1 MKKVLTRVSPM
12 LLVCLLAAAVY
23 AQNAS
28 QINVDA
34 FDKYAESARVAWNV
48 PGMSIAIVQDGKVL
62 LSKGYGARELGKT
75 EKVDAETLFGAMSTT
90 KAMTAVAMGILVDEG
105 KVSWN
110 DKVLKHLPDFRVA
123 DPYVTNELKVRDLF
137 THNAGLGNADFLWA
151 WTPEL
156 SADEIAKRMQYAP
169 QAYSFR
175 GGYTYQN
182 VMYLV
187 AGKVIERVSGVS
199 WEKFMA
205 ERVFGVLGMK
215 ATFPNLSLSRSY
227 QNRSRAHFE
236 IAKKVE
242 VIPEME
248 ADSIAAAGAV
258 WSTSDDMAKWMNFNL
273 GNTTVN
279 GKEILKPATLA
290 EILRPQIVIPT
301 AQFYPTTRLT
311 KPHWTTY
318 GLGWFQQDY
327 RGEMV
332 NMHTGSLDGR
342 TAIVGLIPDKKFGIY
357 VFGNIDHVE
366 VRHAL
371 MFKAFDLFLFGDN
384 SRDWSTEAKTM
395 YDEITAATEKRR
407 ETVKGFRVHN
417 TQPRLPL
424 EAYVGKYSDPF
435 YGSMDVTIA
444 NGKLSL
450 KVNNELTA
458 SLDHWQHD
466 TFQATWNKRWWGE
479 DLMAFQLNP
488 ITGKVDSLTL
498 SGAVLKR
505 QAGSQK

>member
-1 MKKVLTRVSPM
+1 MKITVTFIRLLFLTAFLAVA
-12 LLVCLLAAAVY
+12 VCP
-23 AQNAS
+23 QNA
-28 QINVDA
+28 QQANVDA
-34 FDKYAESARVAWNV
+34 FDKYAEAARVTWNV

-62 LSKGYGARELGKT
+62 LSKGYGLRELGKS

-105 KVSWN
+105 KVNWN

-151 WTPEL
+151 WSPQL
-156 SADEIAKRMQYAP
+156 SADDIAKRMQYAP
-169 QAYSFR
+169 QAYSLR

-187 AGKVIERVSGVS
+187 AGKVIERVSGMS

-205 ERVFGVLGMK
+205 DRVFSPLGMK
-215 ATFPNLSLSRSY
+215 STFPNLALSRSY
-227 QNRSRAHFE
+227 QNRSKAHYKIE
-236 IAKKVE
+236 KTVE

-273 GNTTVN
+273 GGTTVG
-279 GKEILKPATLA
+279 GKEVLKPATLA
-290 EILRPQIVIPT
+290 EIMRPQIVIPT
-301 AQFYPTTRLT
+301 PQFYPTASLT

-342 TAIVGLIPDKKFGIY
+342 TAIVGLIPDKKFGVYI
-357 VFGNIDHVE
+357 FGNIDHVE

-371 MFKAFDLFLFGDN
+371 MFKAFDLFVFNDN
-384 SRDWSTEAKTM
+384 GRDWSVEARTL
-395 YDEITAATEKRR
+395 YDGIAASAEKRMAAAKASR
-407 ETVKGFRVHN
+407 ALN

-424 EAYVGKYSDPF
+424 EAYAGKYSDPF
-435 YGSMDVTIA
+435 YGSMDVALA
-444 NGKLSL
+444 NGRLML
-450 KVNNELTA
+450 KVNKDLTG
-458 SLDHWQHD
+458 SLEHWQYE
-466 TFQATWNKRWWGE
+466 TFQAVWNKRWWGD
-479 DLMAFQLNP
+479 DLMSFQLNP

-498 SGAVLKR
+498 GGALLKR
-505 QAGSQK
+505 EAAPQK

>member
-1 MKKVLTRVSPM
+1 MKALATLIRTLFSTA
-12 LLVCLLAAAVY
+12 LLAAAVC
-23 AQNAS
+23 AQNA
-28 QINVDA
+28 NVDA
-34 FDKYAESARVAWNV
+34 FDKYAEAALASWNV

-62 LSKGYGARELGKT
+62 LSKGYGLRELGKN
-75 EKVDAETLFGAMSTT
+75 EKVDAQTLFGAMSTT

-137 THNAGLGNADFLWA
+137 THNTGVGNADFLWA
-151 WTPEL
+151 WSPEL

-169 QAYSFR
+169 QSYSLR
-175 GGYTYQN
+175 GGYAYQN

-187 AGKVIERVSGVS
+187 AGKVIEKVSGMP
-199 WEKFMA
+199 WTTFMT
-205 ERVFGVLGMK
+205 ERVFRPIGMQS
-215 ATFPNLSLSRSY
+215 TFPNLSLSRSY
-227 QNRSRAHFE
+227 QNRSKAHYKIE
-236 IAKKVE
+236 KSVE

-279 GKEILKPATLA
+279 GKEIIKPATLA
-290 EILRPQIVIPT
+290 EIMRPQIVIPPP
-301 AQFYPTTRLT
+301 QFYPTTKLT

-342 TAIVGLIPDKKFGIY
+342 TAIVGLIADKKFGVYI
-357 VFGNIDHVE
+357 FGNIDHVE
-366 VRHAL
+366 IRHAL
-371 MFKAFDLFLFGDN
+371 MFKAFDMFVFNDN
-384 SRDWSTEAKTM
+384 SRDWSIEAKAM
-395 YDEITAATEKRR
+395 YDEIAAAGEKRA
-407 ETVKGFRVHN
+407 ETIKGFRALN

-424 EAYVGKYSDPF
+424 EAYAGKYSDPF
-435 YGSMDVTIA
+435 YGSMEVVLA

-450 KVNNELTA
+450 KINTDLTG

-466 TFQATWNKRWWGE
+466 TFQAVWSKRWWGE
-479 DLMAFQLNP
+479 DLMAFQVNP

-505 QAGSQK
+505 EAAPQK